1 MSCNCFDR
9 IQKSMADRVAGKLPN
24 GAIIHSA
31 EWKTEVLAIENKKL
45 KTRYF
50 LDFTVEYQE
59 RRPDGTLYSTVTKS
73 DFPVFMNYCPFCG
86 QKFEE
91 DEQTQDQE
99 ERFKFPSLVY
109 VKLGKDPIAH
119 TGATLRRNGTEHPR
133 GMFAEYVNVRTNERI
148 YFSESLMI
156 SRLESGDYV
165 EIPDDWEKLSDYCQ
179 KDIIAERKFR
189 GGRK

>member
-1 MSCNCFDR
+1 MSCKCFER

-86 QKFEE
+86 EKFEE
-91 DEQTQDQE
+91 EEQTQVQE
-99 ERFKFPSLVY
+99 ERFKFPSLIY
-109 VKLGKDPIAH
+109 VKNGKDPIAH
-119 TGATLRRNGTEHPR
+119 TGATLRLTGFGRPHCL
-133 GMFAEYVNVRTNERI
+133 FAEYVNVRTNERI
-148 YFSESLMI
+148 YFSESLMV
-156 SRLESGDYV
+156 SRLNSGDYV

-179 KDIIAERKFR
+179 KDVIAERKVR

>member
-9 IQKSMADRVAGKLPN
+9 IQKSMAERVAGKLPK
-24 GAIIHSA
+24 GARIHSMG
-31 EWKTEVLAIENKKL
+31 WKTETYVMRNK
-45 KTRYF
+45 TMTTAYF
-50 LDFTVEYQE
+50 LEFFTYYQD
-59 RRPDGTLYSTVTKS
+59 RRKDGSLNEKVRKS
-73 DFPVFMNYCPFCG
+73 NFPVFMNYCPFCG
-86 QKFEE
+86 VKFEE

-119 TGATLRRNGTEHPR
+119 TGATLRRNGAEHPR

-165 EIPDDWEKLSDYCQ
+165 EIPDDWEQFSDYCL
-179 KDIIAERKFR
+179 KDIIAERNAR

>member
-9 IQKSMADRVAGKLPN
+9 IQKSMADRVAGKLPK
-24 GAIIHSA
+24 GARIHSTG
-31 EWKTEVLAIENKKL
+31 WKNETYVMRNK
-45 KTRYF
+45 TMTTAYF
-50 LDFTVEYQE
+50 LEFFTYYQD
-59 RRPDGTLYSTVTKS
+59 RRKDGSLNEKVRKS
-73 DFPVFMNYCPFCG
+73 NFPVFMNYCPFCG

-119 TGATLRRNGTEHPR
+119 TGATLRRNGAEHPR

-179 KDIIAERKFR
+179 KDIIAERKAR